1 MRRSIPAILAF
12 SAFLT
17 LGTTAFAQTNLVTPP
32 GGANQRSVVT
42 QYMGLVAV
50 TIDYNSPDVH
60 APNGDDRRGKIWGQ
74 LVPYGFT
81 NLGFGNGNPG
91 PWRVGAN
98 ENTTITFSHDVEV
111 QGEPI
116 AAGTYGLHMA
126 VGELFADASEAP
138 SPGKP
143 VGEEWTI
150 IFSHNSTAWGS
161 FFYDQAEDALRVTA
175 TPEKAP
181 YREWLSF
188 DFIDR
193 QLDSTTVALQWE
205 ELQVPFTITVPDIK
219 TLYVEKLR
227 QDLQSSAGFSF
238 LGWNTAANYC
248 LANDVNL
255 EEALTWAETAI
266 SSPFFG
272 NRSFTTL
279 STKSQILAKLGRTE
293 EAEAVMQEAIE
304 DPATTVF
311 EVHGY
316 GRQLITQGQN
326 QKALEVFQHNAER
339 FPDTWPIHVGLAR
352 GYSAVGQY
360 DKALEHAKLAHANA
374 PDDLNRD
381 GLAASIAKLEKG
393 EDIN

>member
-1 MRRSIPAILAF
+1 MRRSICSL
-12 SAFLT
+12 LT
-17 LGTTAFAQTNLVTPP
+17 LTLLLTFASSAMAQPNVVVPP
-32 GGANQRSVVT
+32 AGANQHSVVT
-42 QYMGLVAV
+42 QYMGMVSV

-81 NLGFGNGNPG
+81 DLGFGNGNPG

-98 ENTTITFSHDVEV
+98 ENTTMTVSHDVEV
-111 QGEPI
+111 QGKPLP
-116 AAGTYGLHMA
+116 AGTYGLHMA
-126 VGELFADASEAP
+126 AGE
-138 SPGKP
+138 
-143 VGEEWTI
+143 EEWTI
-150 IFSHNSTAWGS
+150 IFSNNSTAWGS

-205 ELQVPFTITVPDIK
+205 DLQVPFTITVPDIK
-219 TLYVEKLR
+219 ALYVEKMR
-227 QDLQSSAGFSF
+227 QDLQNAAGFSWM
-238 LGWNTAANYC
+238 GWNTAATYC
-248 LANDVNL
+248 LNNDVNL
-255 EEALTWAETAI
+255 EEALTWAETAV

-272 NRSFTTL
+272 LRGFTTL
-279 STKSQILAKLGRTE
+279 STKAQILAKLGRDE
-293 EAEAVMQEAIE
+293 ESAAVMQEAIE

-311 EVHGY
+311 QIHGY
-316 GRQLITQGQN
+316 GRQLITQGE
-326 QKALEVFQHNAER
+326 KERALEIFQYNAER
-339 FPDTWPIHVGLAR
+339 FPDTWPINVGLAR

-360 DKALEHAKLAHANA
+360 DKALAHAKLAHAKA
-374 PDDLNRD
+374 PDELNRN
-381 GLAASIAKLEKG
+381 GLADSIAKLEKG